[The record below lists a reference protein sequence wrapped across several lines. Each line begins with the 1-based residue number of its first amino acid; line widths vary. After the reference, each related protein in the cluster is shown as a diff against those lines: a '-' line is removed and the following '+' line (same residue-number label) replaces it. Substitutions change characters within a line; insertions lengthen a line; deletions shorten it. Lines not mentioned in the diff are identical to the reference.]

1 MIIIKIKPITAH
13 MTAVNILHT
22 VLLVAA
28 AVVTSG
34 SLIVVVD
41 AGLVDYVS

>member
-1 MIIIKIKPITAH
+1 MMLIKIKPITAH

-22 VLLVAA
+22 VLLVAS

-34 SLIVVVD
+34 SLRVVVE
-41 AGLVDYVS
+41 ARVVD